1 MPCSFSLCRCDHLPS
16 FLQSCIALDITLDYN
31 TATENAK
38 QLRKVSYCIIA
49 QDFTDFWPFEPATI
63 INALSSLPFV

>member
-1 MPCSFSLCRCDHLPS
+1 MPCSLSLCRCDHLPS

-49 QDFTDFWPFEPATI
+49 QDFTDFLALRASDHYQCPFLSTI
-63 INALSSLPFV
+63 